1 MHGFAEIVCAKCTV
15 LTEWLGENA
24 RFNRYDGCGMH
35 GLTGMM
41 GAGYKDF
48 TRMVGGMHGSTGMM
62 GAECTVQP
70 V

>member
-1 MHGFAEIVCAKCTV
+1 MHGFNGMV
-15 LTEWLGENA
+15 GENA

-35 GLTGMM
+35 GSTGMM

-48 TRMVGGMHGSTGMM
+48 TRMVGG
-62 GAECTVQP
+62 ECTVQP